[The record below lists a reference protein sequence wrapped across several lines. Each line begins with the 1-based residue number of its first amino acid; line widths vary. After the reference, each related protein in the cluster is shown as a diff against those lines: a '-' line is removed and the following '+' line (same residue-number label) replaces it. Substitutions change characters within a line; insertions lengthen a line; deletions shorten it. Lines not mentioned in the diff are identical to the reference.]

1 MSKFR
6 THPSSCVHVCLLY
19 LKALS
24 MKKIRISHSHP
35 SYYTTGLKC
44 KNQLY
49 LRMQADLF
57 KKSKLS
63 VPGERIVLKL
73 VNSFQEGVPGTSVA
87 KLLSHCRVEVY
98 SEEKV

>member
-1 MSKFR
+1 
-6 THPSSCVHVCLLY
+6 
-19 LKALS
+19 
-24 MKKIRISHSHP
+24 
-35 SYYTTGLKC
+35 
-44 KNQLY
+44 
-49 LRMQADLF
+49 MQADLF